1 MRRGLLAFCLVAS
14 MLLAGC
20 TGPSTATWGSGSN
33 AVDVNFSMDNTS
45 VNSGLSGETTTTHV
59 IPVGC
64 TPGTEGGELN
74 EGSGSSI
81 SFTGYLAASHFY
93 DAHNKL
99 MGAQGLDF
107 GVTTAVAIQS
117 MRFDEATAVTNGD
130 GPRIDVKEWNMPL
143 SPKTGAGSVN
153 LENPSKQEATKWF
166 VLGLIPTSEEVL
178 KGMTSLDEWHQG
190 VSIHGYLVDNTDD
203 GNNPAGYVRGQHA
216 ERLGNDCSFLRPTD
230 FREDVYVLVTG
241 ITLEDASVSATGD
254 ADDEWVQGDVPF
266 LGRGG
271 FIFFFLVAGLG
282 GAVGLFIVSTGM
294 VKRSASKAMAT
305 LIGSEGMKKAA
316 SVKVDAKA
324 AKKAGMES
332 PTERKSRVDKA
343 REIEAPKKERA
354 PPKESKKKDE
364 NPMGGFDLDSVL
376 ASTSTSTG
384 PGGNA
389 PAGRKS
395 SVVVTEA
402 AQNMDRMNDVEMNQE
417 SALPSS
423 FSQRRSSTPPS
434 SNVGGGTTAQD
445 SPKSKP
451 PVRRRKAV
459 KKTKSEEPESSYES
473 PAPEPQYEEEDEDFS
488 DFSL

>member
-20 TGPSTATWGSGSN
+20 TGPSTAAWGSGSN
-33 AVDVNFSMDNTS
+33 AVDVNFSMDKTS
-45 VNSGLSGETTTTHV
+45 VKSGLSGETTTTNV
-59 IPVGC
+59 IPMGC

-117 MRFDEATAVTNGD
+117 MRFDEASAVTNGD

-153 LENPSKQEATKWF
+153 LESPSQTEASKWF

-190 VSIHGYLVDNTDD
+190 VSIHGYLVDDEGD
-203 GNNPAGYVRGQHA
+203 GNNPAGYARGQHA
-216 ERLGNDCSFLRPTD
+216 ERLSNDCSFLRPTE
-230 FREDVYVLVTG
+230 FSENVYVLVTG
-241 ITLEDASVSATGD
+241 ITLEGASVSANGD
-254 ADDEWVQGDVPF
+254 ADDEWVQGDVPL

-271 FIFFFLVAGLG
+271 FILFFLVAGLG
-282 GAVGLFIVSTGM
+282 GSVGLFIVSTGM
-294 VKRSASKAMAT
+294 VKRSASKSMAT

-316 SVKVDAKA
+316 SVKNDAKA
-324 AKKAGMES
+324 AKMAGMES
-332 PTERKSRVDKA
+332 PSERKSRMKKDEAKD
-343 REIEAPKKERA
+343 APKKERA
-354 PPKESKKKDE
+354 PPKASKKKDE

-395 SVVVTEA
+395 SVVEA
-402 AQNMDRMNDVEMNQE
+402 TDRNIIVQNITYNI
-417 SALPSS
+417 
-423 FSQRRSSTPPS
+423 
-434 SNVGGGTTAQD
+434 QD
-445 SPKSKP
+445 SAVAGDISPPKP

-459 KKTKSEEPESSYES
+459 KKAKSAEPEEPSYES